1 MDMCEYSHV
10 SCVSTVGRFI
20 HIHPW
25 HLGLCLEGTP
35 MSQYNKCIHY
45 MHTLISDVIVFYIPP
60 DSAGRAI
67 VAYIYAIVL
76 ASTVIL

>member
-1 MDMCEYSHV
+1 MDMLREYSHV

-35 MSQYNKCIHY
+35 LSQYNKCIHY
-45 MHTLISDVIVFYIPP
+45 MHTLISDLIVFY
-60 DSAGRAI
+60 
-67 VAYIYAIVL
+67 VYIYLQTAQVGPLLPIYML
-76 ASTVIL
+76 